1 MRPLILL
8 PLLVAPLAAQDEIDF
23 NRLRQLIEQSK
34 GPQKQPTPE
43 EQRVAQINSLQIDRS
58 TAGILAARMLEAQQ
72 TETPEPAADAPPN
85 PEEEVQRFG
94 RDLVLSRWERVA
106 AFLAALPE
114 GSQAQA
120 YQTILAKLRAPV
132 AVNPPPE
139 LAAQGAQ
146 PHTQP
151 VFLPADDF
159 LQLAAAAPQPP
170 AGEVIDSLA
179 ALLPAD
185 PRPPEEFFEALETGI
200 KHFGGEEPADRL
212 RAAELLIESG
222 FLEEAAPFLPSPEE
236 AREAKNPAALNL
248 IARQRTE
255 WFRKQPRVAGH
266 EAIATAWEIS
276 DSLVSDAE
284 TPPPARAEALFRAV
298 SLLPELDPEQGGSW
312 LSETFDSGS
321 GGGLEILA
329 TLGTITAQ
337 SRENPHADTRLS
349 QLELQ
354 HDAARTLL
362 TTEGIDP
369 SAWHEV
375 LTLYA
380 RQWQHEAEL
389 SHRRDQSSSRRMI
402 PQYDNY
408 GNIYYTSPSITYHGG
423 GTAPIPAASLL
434 ECAPDEGWLARVT
447 PAVRVECLGGLARL
461 FLKVKEEGNALPLVG
476 KLAETHPDLAVGLV
490 RDTIQVWAEN
500 HNPNDEQDRRSQYFY
515 YYGYNNPAGS
525 IPLTRSKQ
533 ERNLVELG
541 ELVGRIRELGLDES
555 FHEELADAFISSHS
569 RAEVWRV
576 EAIEAVF
583 GETSALDA
591 VTVATLVERM
601 RLNLSGLW
609 PDPKLQQAYQTK
621 RKDAEL
627 QAQILDGYES
637 AIGLVRD
644 ALAAGPDDAWR
655 LETQLAA
662 LQFEQSNYRSSLEP
676 QNDHSTIVRSSL
688 EGLAAAA
695 GHYAATLPLADPD
708 GETTAPFETWF
719 FAALG
724 SPSLEALKSHHLA
737 TPAEYPKIRAALE
750 SLPGETAERHLRSFA
765 GTLNTR
771 LANVSPDLKV
781 RYLEGADAIIGDHE
795 TFRDAADVLAY
806 YRDLVTEIE
815 LSARIDG
822 PDTVPVDRPF
832 GLQVN
837 LRHTRE
843 IERES
848 GGFQRYLQN
857 QNASPYAYNFGRP
870 PEDYRDKFE
879 KTARAALEETF
890 EVLSVTFHSEKV
902 ESRTD
907 PEFGWRMTPYA
918 YLLLQPKGPQIDRVP
933 PLTIDLDFQDTSG
946 YAVLPIASAEIPIAT
961 SPEAGPRPFRDLR
974 LVQTLDTRNPS
985 ERDGIFLEI
994 QATTHGLVPEL
1005 ASLVE
1010 LPVEGFDVGE
1020 IEDRKLQLSELDA
1033 ATDDLA
1039 PLSEREWRI
1048 ELVPTGGALPTNFRF
1063 PEPGVELAAEDG
1075 LLRQRYDDVDLLP
1088 VGAEV
1093 PLGEV
1098 HRGPWAWILSGLVL
1112 LALVVFIVVRKR
1124 RRPPEVEAAPLHPLP
1139 SRLTPVTLLGWLGS
1153 LRDRPD
1159 LSAERRAALEQEI
1172 RELEAGHFSADAGA
1186 PASDA
1191 LQAIAERWQR
1201 AA

>member
-1 MRPLILL
+1 MRPLLLL

-23 NRLRQLIEQSK
+23 SRLRQLIEQSRE
-34 GPQKQPTPE
+34 PAKQPTPE
-43 EQRVAQINSLQIDRS
+43 EQLVAEINQLQIDRS
-58 TAGILAARMLEAQQ
+58 TAGILAARMAEAR
-72 TETPEPAADAPPN
+72 EGESSDPAEESPPN
-85 PEEEVQRFG
+85 PQEVVQRFG
-94 RDLVLSRWERVA
+94 RDLVLSRWDRVA
-106 AFLAALPE
+106 DFFASLPE

-120 YQTILAKLRAPV
+120 YQTILAKLGAPV

-139 LAAQGAQ
+139 LAAQGAR
-146 PHTQP
+146 PHTQQ

-159 LQLAAAAPQPP
+159 LRLAAAAPQDPTR
-170 AGEVIDSLA
+170 EVIVLLA
-179 ALLPAD
+179 SLLPSD
-185 PRPPEEFFEALETGI
+185 PRPPEEFFEALESGI
-200 KHFGGEEPADRL
+200 RHFGGSEPADRL

-222 FLEEAAPFLPSPEE
+222 FLAESAPFLPGPAE
-236 AREAKNPAALNL
+236 AREANNPAALNL

-255 WFRKQPRVAGH
+255 WFRKQPRSAGH
-266 EAIATAWEIS
+266 DAIATAWEIS
-276 DSLVSDAE
+276 DSLVSDPE
-284 TPPPARAEALFRAV
+284 TPPTERAEALFRAV
-298 SLLPELDPEQGGSW
+298 SLLPDLDPEKGGSW
-312 LSETFDSGS
+312 LARTFDS

-337 SRENPHADTRLS
+337 SRENPNADTRLA

-362 TTEGIDP
+362 DTEGIDP
-369 SAWHEV
+369 AAWRGI

-389 SHRRDQSSSRRMI
+389 CQKLDQSSSRRMI

-408 GNIYYTSPSITYHGG
+408 GNIYYTTSSISYSGS

-434 ECAPDEGWLARVT
+434 DCAPDPAWLGQVS
-447 PAVRVECLGGLARL
+447 PAVRVECLTGLARM
-461 FLKVKEEGNALPLVG
+461 FLKVMEEDNALPLVG
-476 KLAETHPDLAVGLV
+476 QLAATHPDLAAGLV
-490 RDTIQVWAEN
+490 RDTIRVWAEN
-500 HNPNDEQDRRSQYFY
+500 HNPNSEQDMRSQYFY
-515 YYGYNNPAGS
+515 YYGYNNTAGS

-541 ELVGRIRELGLDES
+541 TLVRSIRELGLDES

-569 RAEVWRV
+569 RAEVWRI

-583 GETSALDA
+583 GDTSALDVA
-591 VTVATLVERM
+591 TVATLVERM

-627 QAQILDGYES
+627 QAQILQGYES
-637 AIGLVRD
+637 ALGLVGD
-644 ALAAGPDDAWR
+644 SLAADPAGQWR

-662 LQFEQSNYRSSLEP
+662 LRFEQSNYRSSIEP
-676 QNDHSTIVRSSL
+676 RNDHSTIVRSSL
-688 EGLAAAA
+688 DGLATAAE
-695 GHYAATLPLADPD
+695 HYAGTLPLDDPD
-708 GETTAPFETWF
+708 AETTEPFETWF

-724 SPSLEALKSHHLA
+724 SPSLGALKSQHLA
-737 TPAEYPKIRAALE
+737 SPGEYPKIREALE
-750 SLPGETAERHLRSFA
+750 ALPGDTRERHLRSFA
-765 GTLNTR
+765 STLNSR

-781 RYLEGADAIIGDHE
+781 RYLEGADAIIGTHE
-795 TFRDAADVLAY
+795 TFRDAAAVLAY

-815 LSARIDG
+815 LSAVIDG
-822 PDTVPVDRPF
+822 PDTVPADRPF

-857 QNASPYAYNFGRP
+857 QNSSPYAYNFGRP

-879 KTARAALEETF
+879 VTARTALEETF

-933 PLTIDLDFQDTSG
+933 PLSIDLDFQDTSG
-946 YAVLPIASAEIPIAT
+946 YVVLPIASAEIPIAT
-961 SPEAGPRPFRDLR
+961 SPAAGPRPFRDLR
-974 LVQTLDTRNPS
+974 LVQTLDNRNPE
-985 ERDGIFLEI
+985 ERDAVFLEI
-994 QATTHGLVPEL
+994 QASGHGLVPEL
-1005 ASLVE
+1005 DALVE
-1010 LPVEGFDVGE
+1010 LPVEGFELGA

-1033 ATDDLA
+1033 TTDDLA

-1048 ELVPTGGALPTNFRF
+1048 ELIPVGGTPPTTFRF
-1063 PEPGVELAAEDG
+1063 PEPRVELAAEDG
-1075 LLRQRYDDVDLLP
+1075 LLRQQYDDVDLLP

-1098 HRGPWAWILSGLVL
+1098 RRSPLPWIVGGLCL
-1112 LALVVFIVVRKR
+1112 LALAVALVVVVRL
-1124 RRPPEVEAAPLHPLP
+1124 RPRPETDVAPVHPLP
-1139 SRLTPVTLLGWLGS
+1139 SRLTPVSMLGWLVA
-1153 LRDRPD
+1153 LRDRPGFPAD
-1159 LSAERRAALEQEI
+1159 QRAALDREI
-1172 RELEAGHFSADAGA
+1172 RELEKGHFAADGEAA
-1186 PASDA
+1186 PDET